1 MMSPFFIKTK
11 REHCLLAKCATTY
24 KIIVILKQQQCK
36 NLGETLELE
45 SKAFNGT
52 LI

>member
-1 MMSPFFIKTK
+1 MSPFFIKTK

-24 KIIVILKQQQCK
+24 KIIVILKQQRK

>member
-24 KIIVILKQQQCK
+24 KIIVILKQQCK

>member
-24 KIIVILKQQQCK
+24 KIIVILKQQCK

-45 SKAFNGT
+45 SKAFNRT